1 MNINSNLK
9 SILAVASFVAA
20 VGFGIAGLIIPPPGE
35 LSGSVLLLISQF
47 LVLSAGFI
55 GMSLHVDLLAK
66 KIRINEINDRL
77 DNDEKDIIKI
87 QKALE
92 RDEKL
97 RQLKENRED

>member
-1 MNINSNLK
+1 MVINTHLK

-20 VGFGIAGLIIPPPGE
+20 IGFGIAGLIIPPPGQI
-35 LSGSVLLLISQF
+35 SGSVLLLISQF

-66 KIRINEINDRL
+66 KININDITDRL
-77 DNDEKDIIKI
+77 DNDEKDLIKI

-92 RDEKL
+92 RDDQI
-97 RQLKENRED
+97 RQLKENKED